1 MKLSDAGKYALAV
14 HEGIVPGP
22 YLDSV
27 GVWTYGVGHT
37 AAAGPPHPEVMP
49 RGMPANIDAAI
60 GRAIDVFS
68 RDVEAYAAA
77 VDRAVKVPLSQ
88 HQFDALVSW
97 HFNTGAVG
105 KASLIRKL
113 NAGDYAG
120 AGRGLMDWKIPASII
135 PRRKQEQALFLHG
148 TYPGGGVPVWGV
160 TDAGKV
166 VWKVQRRLSMPQ
178 FLALLDPKAQFSA
191 PAPTANPLGPLA
203 RMFAAIL
210 GMFKKR

>member
-22 YLDSV
+22 YQDSL
-27 GVWTYGVGHT
+27 GVWTYGIGHT
-37 AAAGPPHPEVMP
+37 AAAGDPDPIKMR
-49 RGMPANIDAAI
+49 RGMPADLDAAI
-60 GRAIDVFS
+60 ADAVTVYK

-77 VDRAVKVPLSQ
+77 VDRAVKVPLTQ

-97 HFNTGAVG
+97 HFNTGAAG

-113 NAGDYAG
+113 NAGDYTG
-120 AGRGLMDWKIPASII
+120 AARGLMDWKTPASII

-148 TYPGGGVPVWGV
+148 TYPGGGVPIWGV

-191 PAPTANPLGPLA
+191 PTPTANPLSPLA
-203 RMFAAIL
+203 RLFAAIL
-210 GMFKKR
+210 GMFKRK